1 MLQDEMTA
9 IENERYEIF
18 RSSTI
23 PENKIKRIK
32 NNAFGNISLTEITT
46 LILKTAGKV
55 YVGELIEEAK

>member
-18 RSSTI
+18 RSSSI
-23 PENKIKRIK
+23 PQNKIKRII

-46 LILKTAGKV
+46 
-55 YVGELIEEAK
+55 